1 MYTPIKLTATNFQSF
16 ASLDYD
22 FQSGKA
28 ILIEGENRT
37 DEGQKTNGAGKSSF
51 NEMLHYLLIGSSST
65 GKRDIKLVRRG
76 QKQATLSLLLHNEYL
91 SHDLLIERTLFSNS
105 KSSTLEIYINGES
118 QRKRFATVV
127 EGNKL
132 ILELLDISQE
142 DLKNYFLINRKRFVP
157 FFDSPDSAK
166 RGLLARFA
174 SLDKV
179 TETSK
184 NIDASI
190 EGVQKELNNIDRELL
205 SKRAQLEILEQE
217 MEEAKSEYNP
227 ETEINSLKAQFNQC
241 KERKLSIAKELQTI
255 RTQISE
261 KSETIE
267 QQESKLNHLNNRI
280 KYLQGF
286 DYQKALIDIEQEIE
300 GVRNQASSY
309 KSSINEN
316 DKLITDLRK
325 ALEPMLVALE
335 GAVTCPNCKTK
346 FLVNDDSMTV
356 KEIEEFKKEVN
367 ESIESLNVNSIELQK
382 KIDSIEKGKQMETLF
397 NEKKKVRH
405 NAERRQA
412 LIQKVQTLI
421 QPYRYV
427 VNTLLSEK
435 EALLMKET
443 RLRTETMSC
452 ISTEDAL
459 TERLEFLENNPQS
472 FNDKKW
478 TDKINPLKE
487 TIEQLQVKEE
497 TLNKELSIL
506 TLWKTRYIQFY
517 AHLTNKTL
525 SIIQSRCNH
534 HLEKIKSDLRLKFEG
549 FKTLSDGK
557 LKESVNAVVM
567 RGGTEEED
575 FRCFSGGECGRL
587 IFSTIMAF
595 QDLINEKSKSG
606 GLDLLL
612 IDEVLDQIDAEGLR
626 LFIKALVPIK
636 KTIFIVSQVK
646 TESPVENTLLIV
658 KENGIS
664 KIEQ

>member
-1 MYTPIKLTATNFQSF
+1 MYTPVKLTATNFQSF

-22 FQSGKA
+22 FQAGKA

-51 NEMLHYLLIGSSST
+51 NEMLHYLFIGSSST

-118 QRKRFATVV
+118 QKKRFATVV

-142 DLKNYFLINRKRFVP
+142 DLKNYFLINRKRFVS

-190 EGVQKELNNIDRELL
+190 EGVQRELNNIDRELL

-217 MEEAKSEYNP
+217 MEEARSEYNP

-241 KERKLSIAKELQTI
+241 KEREFSIAKELQII

-280 KYLQGF
+280 KYLQGL

-300 GVRNQASSY
+300 RVRNQASSY

-356 KEIEEFKKEVN
+356 EEIEEFKKEVN
-367 ESIESLNVNSIELQK
+367 ESIESLNVNSLELQK
-382 KIDSIEKGKQMETLF
+382 KIDSIEKGKQMEALF

-412 LIQKVQTLI
+412 LVQKIQALV

-435 EALLMKET
+435 ETLLMKET
-443 RLRTETMSC
+443 RLRTENMSC
-452 ISTEDAL
+452 ISTKEAL
-459 TERLEFLENNPQS
+459 TERLEFLKNNPQS

-497 TLNKELSIL
+497 TLNKELSTL

-549 FKTLSDGK
+549 FKTLADGK

>member
-22 FQSGKA
+22 FQAGKA

-118 QRKRFATVV
+118 QKKRFATVV

-142 DLKNYFLINRKRFVP
+142 DLKNYFLINRKRFVS

-184 NIDASI
+184 NIDTSI
-190 EGVQKELNNIDRELL
+190 EGVQRGLNNIDRDLL

-217 MEEAKSEYNP
+217 LKEARSEYNP
-227 ETEINSLKAQFNQC
+227 ETEISSLKAQFNQC
-241 KERKLSIAKELQTI
+241 KERELSIAKELQTI

-267 QQESKLNHLNNRI
+267 QQERKLNHLNNRI

-300 GVRNQASSY
+300 RVRNQALSY

-356 KEIEEFKKEVN
+356 EEIEEFKKEVN
-367 ESIESLNVNSIELQK
+367 ESIESLNVNSLELQK

-397 NEKKKVRH
+397 NEKKRVRH

-412 LIQKVQTLI
+412 LIQKVQALI

-497 TLNKELSIL
+497 TLNKELSNL

-549 FKTLSDGK
+549 FKTLADGK

-626 LFIKALVPIK
+626 LFIKALIPIK